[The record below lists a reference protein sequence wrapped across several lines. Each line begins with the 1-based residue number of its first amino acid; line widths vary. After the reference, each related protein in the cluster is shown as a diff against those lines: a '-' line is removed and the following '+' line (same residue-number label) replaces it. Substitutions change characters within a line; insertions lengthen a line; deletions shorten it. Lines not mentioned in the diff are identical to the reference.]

1 MHSNE
6 MTSPVKREK
15 PFHSATK
22 VKNRILQS
30 CELPV
35 LFSDPI
41 DLLKFKP
48 KKPNPSPLKARPT
61 SSNVSTMDSKKP
73 PLPSSGT
80 TTIVKQM
87 KPHMKHVSTT
97 KMESSRPLNDKTK
110 NSNIKKSSL
119 DSTIKAHKQKTKV
132 KKESFNG
139 HSQGENI
146 KHEKRN
152 EEGIKMN
159 THKVATEKDK
169 RSSSPVLRMTPRK
182 RADSRH
188 SDPGDNVFDNIMN
201 FSSNDKLGLSR
212 EETIQSGNITSIE
225 QLLPAVSNPSS
236 ISATTEVPGR
246 TTLTKSEK
254 FKSSDSPVVKIEPQS
269 DVNVQSSCFKNGS
282 SENHHKVHTSEVE
295 HRKNAFDKNN
305 NLSHPVRNVKREC
318 SPTIIGQHK
327 EKKRKK
333 LSFQE
338 NGTKNEAKFET
349 KIESAIDEINAK
361 SKITSNIIKQERS
374 ESPQH
379 TVKITSSQ
387 DSQTTKA
394 KIEIESQADDPQS
407 SSDDSD
413 SSTSSTSS
421 STTSSS
427 SDSESSSSHDTTR
440 YVKQKSAD
448 SDDEK
453 QKKNQVHDSAEDS
466 PLTSDETT
474 DEKEKLPWMPS
485 VSYFQALPEDLEILS
500 YFTFSNPKFRK
511 FVHVQTCPNGEAPVL
526 HAFRHELKDLTEEEL
541 DLFADDF
548 CRLSYM
554 ESKPNIPDFVMG
566 IVHDSLSDA
575 PDFLEYLAEEH
586 GDMTVKVEVLGQRDI
601 LTMTA
606 SEFKSKVHET
616 YSKTSGM
623 YRYGPMRQISLVGV
637 VHEESGGYL
646 PDILDILEKDPFLR
660 KTTPWG
666 EMSCTPMECRSL
678 SNDGPIMWI
687 RPGEQMIP
695 TADLKGSPV
704 KRRRSNQPGELR
716 RLSFQYNSR
725 ATETREVLVEDRTK
739 AHADHVG
746 NVVDRQTTW
755 AVGALKA
762 VTAGQKSRINRV
774 VKDVYCFH
782 PSSFNQVTGILQI
795 DLFEPPMSQ
804 CVKWVDEA
812 KLNQMRREGV
822 RYAHIQLYDND
833 VYFIPRNVIH
843 QFRTVASTT
852 SIAWHLRLKGLHGD
866 PTYIKS

>member
-1 MHSNE
+1 
-6 MTSPVKREK
+6 MTSPVKRDK
-15 PFHSATK
+15 PPHSAPK
-22 VKNRILQS
+22 VKHRILQP

-41 DLLKFKP
+41 DLLKFKQ
-48 KKPNPSPLKARPT
+48 KKLGSSPLKVRPAGMH
-61 SSNVSTMDSKKP
+61 VPTMESKKP
-73 PLPSSGT
+73 GCLQSVGGATIT
-80 TTIVKQM
+80 TKHM
-87 KPHMKHVSTT
+87 KPSMKHVHTT
-97 KMESSRPLNDKTK
+97 KIESHRPLNDKTK
-110 NSNIKKSSL
+110 TSNIKKTSL
-119 DSTIKAHKQKTKV
+119 STTVKAQKHKTKI
-132 KKESFNG
+132 KKGSLNDQ
-139 HSQGENI
+139 SKLENI
-146 KHEKRN
+146 EQDKNGVNTISKEHKIVVKR
-152 EEGIKMN
+152 EQ
-159 THKVATEKDK
+159 
-169 RSSSPVLRMTPRK
+169 RSPSPVLRLTPRK
-182 RADSRH
+182 RTDSKH
-188 SDPGDNVFDNIMN
+188 SDPGDNVFDNIMIL
-201 FSSNDKLGLSR
+201 SSTDELGLSR
-212 EETIQSGNITSIE
+212 EETIQSGNITSVE
-225 QLLPAVSNPSS
+225 QLLPAVSSPNS
-236 ISATTEVPGR
+236 IVATTEVPGR
-246 TTLTKSEK
+246 TTLAKAEMSSETNFIK
-254 FKSSDSPVVKIEPQS
+254 TESQSVVNK
-269 DVNVQSSCFKNGS
+269 QSSCHKNGVS
-282 SENHHKVHTSEVE
+282 DKVPKAEAE
-295 HRKNAFDKNN
+295 HRNNSYDRNN
-305 NLSHPVRNVKREC
+305 NFPHSIRNVKREC
-318 SPTIIGQHK
+318 SPTLVGKLK
-327 EKKRKK
+327 ERKRKK

-338 NGTKNEAKFET
+338 DNKTKVPKVET
-349 KIESAIDEINAK
+349 TDVEIKTND
-361 SKITSNIIKQERS
+361 TCTNIKTEHA

-379 TVKITSSQ
+379 TVNITSGQ
-387 DSQTTKA
+387 AKVEVKVEQNDEDSQ
-394 KIEIESQADDPQS
+394 SF
-407 SSDDSD
+407 SDDSED
-413 SSTSSTSS
+413 ATSSSSSSTSS
-421 STTSSS
+421 SPSSS
-427 SDSESSSSHDTTR
+427 SSSESDSSASHDTNR
-440 YVKQKSAD
+440 YIKEKSD
-448 SDDEK
+448 LDDGKAIKEK
-453 QKKNQVHDSAEDS
+453 LSKNQTQTQTEESEIT
-466 PLTSDETT
+466 TSDETEE
-474 DEKEKLPWMPS
+474 EKEKLPWMPS

-511 FVHVQTCPNGEAPVL
+511 FVHIQTCPNGEAPVL
-526 HAFRHELKDLTEEEL
+526 HAFRHELKELSEEEL

-554 ESKPNIPDFVMG
+554 ESKPNIADFVMG
-566 IVHDSLSDA
+566 IVHDSLSDI

-606 SEFKSKVHET
+606 SEFRTKVHET

-646 PDILDILEKDPFLR
+646 PDILDILDRDPFLR

-746 NVVDRQTTW
+746 NVIDRQTTW

-762 VTAGQKSRINRV
+762 VTSGQKSRINRV
-774 VKDVYCFH
+774 VKDVICFH
-782 PSSFNQVTGILQI
+782 PSSFNQVTNILQI

-822 RYAHIQLYDND
+822 KYARIQLYDND